1 MKKCYCCNKSL
12 KDSNKSEEHIIPNV
26 FGGKLKSKDILCKKC
41 NAILGSDIDKRFC
54 NNFEYLNILLGPK
67 RERKTNGGF
76 VEADVSGTRI
86 KLFNGFEYSS
96 SPKIYE
102 IFDGKNKIIN
112 GEIITSP
119 DNIKAQNFFLKNFYD
134 KIKKNNYNG
143 SIEDL
148 KSSIVKTKYDSDYIH
163 IAPNN
168 DLLDVLFGYLKIA
181 IGFCAYHNKIDLV
194 DKELISI
201 FIERVQKK
209 ESIEK
214 KEVRDNFFNI
224 LSKKI
229 FFINQKYFHDGRI
242 CNRISLSGDKENKK
256 LYIIIGIYDAF
267 HFLIILNDDYC
278 FDNFQEKYIYDVINN
293 KKIDYTFPKY
303 NTILEDYLTFD
314 DLYQAVFKNTANNIS
329 YVMSFKTI
337 SLDYS
342 FIGDLFLKFIEYIIK
357 TNNNK
362 LDDVTFKEKFINDF
376 SKLRIDNEKLRFL
389 SDDCLKNFAEICYKQ
404 YSDVYNKFILH
415 INLCYQDFIKNDKT
429 LSCFALDNNILSKD
443 IILEFIHRFFQDN
456 IKDEWSEL
464 FDK

>member
-41 NAILGSDIDKRFC
+41 NAILGSDIDKKFC
-54 NNFEYLNILLGPK
+54 NNFEFLNILLSPK

-86 KLFNGFEYSS
+86 KLRNGFEFSS

-134 KIKKNNYNG
+134 NIKKNNYSG
-143 SIEDL
+143 SIEDF
-148 KSSIVKTKYDSDYIH
+148 KSSIVKTKHDSDYIH

-168 DLLDVLFGYLKIA
+168 NLLDILFGYLKIA

-201 FIERVQKK
+201 FIERVQ
-209 ESIEK
+209 K

-256 LYIIIGIYDAF
+256 LYIIIGIYDVF
-267 HFLIILNDDYC
+267 HFLIILNEDYSS
-278 FDNFQEKYIYDVINN
+278 DNFQEKYIYDVINN

-303 NTILEDYLTFD
+303 NTILEDHLAFD
-314 DLYQAVFKNTANNIS
+314 DLYQAVFKNMTNNVS

-337 SLDYS
+337 LSDYS
-342 FIGDLFLKFIEYIIK
+342 FICDLFLKFINYTIK
-357 TNNNK
+357 TDNNK
-362 LDDVTFKEKFINDF
+362 LDDATFKEKFVNNF
-376 SKLRIDNEKLRFL
+376 SKLRINNEKLRFL
-389 SDDCLKNFAEICYKQ
+389 SDDYLKNFAEICYER

-415 INLCYQDFIKNDKT
+415 VNLCYQNFIKNDKS
-429 LSCFALDNNILSKD
+429 LSDFVLGNNILSKD
-443 IILEFIHRFFQDN
+443 IILEYIQHFFQDN
-456 IKDEWSEL
+456 MKDEWSEL

>member
-12 KDSNKSEEHIIPNV
+12 KDGNKSEEHIIPNV
-26 FGGKLKSKDILCKKC
+26 FGEKLKSKDILCKKC

-54 NNFEYLNILLGPK
+54 NNFEYLNILLSPK

-86 KLFNGFEYSS
+86 KLCNGFKYSS

-148 KSSIVKTKYDSDYIH
+148 KSSIVKTKHDSDYIH

-168 DLLDVLFGYLKIA
+168 DLLDILFGYLKIA

-214 KEVRDNFFNI
+214 KDVRDNFFHI

-415 INLCYQDFIKNDKT
+415 VNLCYQDFIKNDKS